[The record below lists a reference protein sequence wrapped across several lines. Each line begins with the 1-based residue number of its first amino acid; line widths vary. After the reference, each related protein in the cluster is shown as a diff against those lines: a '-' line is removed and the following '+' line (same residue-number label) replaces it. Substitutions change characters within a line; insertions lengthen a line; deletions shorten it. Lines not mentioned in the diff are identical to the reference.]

1 MPGDQ
6 QAMGVD
12 AVGSAGDEGHQI
24 PVRLHRQPIGLVGQ
38 YDVDGLDLVL
48 QLFARHRDVEDVA
61 DGDLLQV
68 VEQRGVGQARVG
80 GDHRVRRVTADGKV
94 RAEEVAGAA
103 LQHRFRRP
111 VEHREIGVRG
121 GHDDAAHR
129 LLIGEFRQVGLVFGV
144 VVADAGEPRVQDR
157 AGDAF
162 LVVAARGVQ
171 RPVQLFLGQVALHFR
186 VLLCR
191 PQLLGVVPL
200 GGHDRVQHD
209 EQADDDEHDGD
220 RDVLALAVSDV
231 ARWPIFED
239 RRGGISRH
247 LRLRVFFLLPFRG
260 PRRLAAVGVALG
272 VPGAGTDDQRAEAD
286 DEADAGATGQRQLR
300 GDGLDVLD
308 LLGQR
313 HGVILVGV
321 GDLCAGEG
329 ELDRLGQQLVAG
341 RGLGFLQAVLLG
353 DALLVVFE
361 IRDVQAVDEQR
372 AVGTGGPGGR
382 AVDADLVAERGLV
395 LAAVQLERGTFQHL
409 SVLVVL
415 DDLELA
421 VVSLHL
427 VGRHRGVARAG
438 AIVGDDRGL
447 VLDLRGAAVDFLDL
461 GLDGGHQSLVD
472 VVREQLQ
479 AFFVED
485 DLRHVVPVDDLHRGL
500 VVVLLNLGAVVE
512 GDGDVVRGDLDS
524 RVEGVDHLI
533 LGDRPAGGGLRQ
545 VGGDLVGDDV
555 ADVLIRVL
563 DGFLR
568 LVLGVLRVDVN
579 VVVPAGVGGRVGH
592 RHEDQEGRAGDVT
605 LGDGRFLDVVDA
617 DRQVA
622 EGDGALAVGRLL
634 GFHLLAEL
642 GGRLGGGELLRG
654 LDVVVVAEGHVDPP
668 HGEAG
673 SRERGAQSPRVL
685 VAGVMGL
692 TGGAR
697 TLVDVDGALGIEVDR
712 RGLLLR
718 LRGGCGCEL
727 QDSGRTGHAGDERE
741 AADGGEGGG
750 SHDAGAGV
758 HGDASFYFRLRSA
771 GAARPSDDWAALTI
785 PPEVRST
792 NRPITLLAVPPQG
805 TEDT

>member
-24 PVRLHRQPIGLVGQ
+24 PVRLHRQPVGLMGQ
-38 YDVDGLDLVL
+38 DDVDGLDLVL
-48 QLFARHRDVEDVA
+48 QLFARHRDIEDVA

-103 LQHRFRRP
+103 LQHRFGRP
-111 VEHREIGVRG
+111 VEHREIDARG

-129 LLIGEFRQVGLVFGV
+129 LLIGEFRQVGPVFGV

-157 AGDAF
+157 AGDAV

-171 RPVQLFLGQVALHFR
+171 RPVQLFLGQVALDFR

-247 LRLRVFFLLPFRG
+247 LRLCVFFLLSFRG

-272 VPGAGTDDQRAEAD
+272 VPGAGADDQRAEAD

-313 HGVILVGV
+313 HGVVLAGR
-321 GDLCAGEG
+321 GDVFAGEG
-329 ELDRLGQQLVAG
+329 ELDRLGQQFVAG

-353 DALLVVFE
+353 DALLVVLE

-372 AVGTGGPGGR
+372 SILAGGPGGR

-395 LAAVQLERGTFQHL
+395 LAAVQLERGVLQRRV
-409 SVLVVL
+409 VLVVL
-415 DDLELA
+415 QHLELA
-421 VVSLHL
+421 VVGLHL
-427 VGRHRGVARAG
+427 VGRHRGVAGAG

-447 VLDLRGAAVDFLDL
+447 VLDRRGAVADFLDL
-461 GLDGGHQSLVD
+461 GLDGGHQSLVG
-472 VVREQLQ
+472 VVLEQLQ
-479 AFFVED
+479 ALPVED
-485 DLRHVVPVDDLHRGL
+485 DLRHVLPVDDLHRGR
-500 VVVLLNLGAVVE
+500 VIARRNRGAVAE
-512 GDGDVVRGDLDS
+512 RDGDVGRGDLDS
-524 RVEGVDHLI
+524 RVEGVDHLV
-533 LGDRPAGGGLRQ
+533 LGDRPARDGLRQ
-545 VGGDLVGDDV
+545 IGGDGVGDDV
-555 ADVLIRVL
+555 ADILVRVG
-563 DGFLR
+563 DGLLC

-579 VVVPAGVGGRVGH
+579 VVVPAGEGVRVGH
-592 RHEDQEGRAGDVT
+592 RHEDQEGRAGDVA

-617 DRQVA
+617 DRQVV
-622 EGDGALAVGRLL
+622 EGGDAVGAGLL
-634 GFHLLAEL
+634 LVAHLVAEL

-654 LDVVVVAEGHVDPP
+654 LNLGGVGEGHVDPP

-673 SRERGAQSPRVL
+673 SRERGARSPRVL

-727 QDSGRTGHAGDERE
+727 QDGGRTGHAGGEGE

-758 HGDASFYFRLRSA
+758 HGDASFCFRLRSA
-771 GAARPSDDWAALTI
+771 GAARPSDDWAALTL

-805 TEDT
+805 AEDS